1 MNNIKG
7 IIFDYGGT
15 IDTDGNHWGNVL
27 WSAYLREQVPVS
39 VEQFKQAY
47 IFAERQLE
55 IESLIQPEFNFL
67 EVLRVKTDIQTRF
80 LVDNAM
86 WEIDETSRRPIAEH
100 IALDCYYY
108 VKRVLKVNREV
119 LRGLSKKY
127 PLVIVSNFYGNLCEV
142 LKDFQLDFFEAVIES
157 SVVGVRK
164 PNPKIFRF
172 GIEKIAIKP
181 DDVLVVGDS
190 LKNDIEPTMMLGC
203 KTLQIRGLGW
213 DDLGTCDLL
222 SMPCYNTLSTTLYSY
237 FSYDIVAFVF

>member
-1 MNNIKG
+1 MDNIKG

-55 IESLIQPEFNFL
+55 IDSLIQPEFNFL
-67 EVLRVKTDIQTRF
+67 EVLRVKTDSQTRF

-86 WEIDETSRRPIAEH
+86 WEIDEMSRRPIAEH

-142 LKDFQLDFFEAVIES
+142 LKDFQLNFFEAVIES

-164 PNPKIFRF
+164 PDPEIFRL
-172 GIEKIAIKP
+172 GIEKMAIKP
-181 DDVLVVGDS
+181 DDILVVGDS
-190 LKNDIEPTMMLGC
+190 FKNDIEPATMLGC

-213 DDLGTCDLL
+213 KDLGIYDLF
-222 SMPCYNTLSTTLYSY
+222 SMSYSNAFSATLHSC
-237 FSYDIVAFVF
+237 FSAT